1 MMWRGRRGRRL
12 CLRVGR
18 GTVRAETRHR
28 GVVTWIAEACYES
41 LEDLTDTI
49 ARLAAEPAERCWR
62 LAVTLD
68 RPPVQT
74 RTLTDLPRVKDRELV
89 ALVAHQAARYFRRNG
104 HPLVTDAVW
113 ANGEARVALAAAVE
127 EPIVKAIVDGAR
139 AAGLIL
145 EGIAPA
151 DTSALL
157 VLLPTSERAART
169 RVERKLVWRLVLVT
183 ASVWVLVFGLV
194 VGRLMWD
201 RRIVERQLASLEAP
215 LATVLAA
222 RRELHDA
229 DATLQAA
236 AQADRDRSQG
246 LAVLGAITAALP
258 DSAILTS
265 LAWTATGKGVVTGLA
280 RRAAEVLER
289 LERVGVLPAPRFGGP
304 PVKEA
309 IGGREWERFT
319 IVFGKEPGPP

>member
-1 MMWRGRRGRRL
+1 
-12 CLRVGR
+12 
-18 GTVRAETRHR
+18 VRAEARHR
-28 GVVTWIAEACYES
+28 GVVTWIAEAGYES

-49 ARLAAEPAERCWR
+49 ARLAAEPAERCSR
-62 LAVTLD
+62 LAVTLE

-89 ALVAHQAARYFRRNG
+89 ALVAHQAGRYFRRNG

-127 EPIVKAIVDGAR
+127 EPVVEAIVAGAR

-151 DTSALL
+151 DASALL

-183 ASVWVLVFGLV
+183 ASLWVLVIGLV

-201 RRIVERQLASLEAP
+201 RRIVERQLASLEVP

-229 DATLQAA
+229 DATLQGA

-258 DSAILTS
+258 DSAVMTS
-265 LAWTATGKGVVTGLA
+265 LTWAATGKGVVTGLA

-289 LERVGVLPAPRFGGP
+289 LQRVGVLPAPRLEGP
-304 PVKEA
+304 TVKEA

-319 IVFGKEPGPP
+319 IVFGKDPGPP

>member
-1 MMWRGRRGRRL
+1 
-12 CLRVGR
+12 
-18 GTVRAETRHR
+18 
-28 GVVTWIAEACYES
+28 VVTWTAEAGYES

-62 LAVTLD
+62 LAVTLE

-74 RTLTDLPRVKDRELV
+74 RTLTDLPRVKDRELS
-89 ALVAHQAARYFRRNG
+89 ALVAHQAGRYFRRNG

-127 EPIVKAIVDGAR
+127 EPVVEAIVDGAR

-151 DTSALL
+151 DTSAPLM
-157 VLLPTSERAART
+157 LLPTSERAART

-183 ASVWVLVFGLV
+183 VSVWVLVFGLV

-201 RRIVERQLASLEAP
+201 RRIVERQLASLEAS

-246 LAVLGAITAALP
+246 LAVLGAMTTALP
-258 DSAILTS
+258 DSAVLTS
-265 LAWTATGKGVVTGLA
+265 LTWTASDTGVVTGLA

-289 LERVGVLPAPRFGGP
+289 LERVGTVLAPRLEGP

-309 IGGREWERFT
+309 IAGREWERFT